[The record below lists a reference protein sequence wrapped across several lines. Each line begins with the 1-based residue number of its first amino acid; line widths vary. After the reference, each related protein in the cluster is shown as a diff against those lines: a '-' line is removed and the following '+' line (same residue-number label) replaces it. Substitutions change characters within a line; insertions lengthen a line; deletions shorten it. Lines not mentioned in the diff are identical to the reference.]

1 VSGGF
6 GSGAARSKRR
16 RRGSVAV
23 SGATTCSMSR
33 SSLTGQCFS
42 YVEYAK
48 LSMGESQVAPPG
60 RTRNAA
66 RAMPLADRARYSEML
81 DAAAAGGY
89 AYAAVNVT
97 SSQTLHAAMRGLAD
111 ARADGIVEITTGGAS
126 YLGGGAGMLAGARAL
141 AAFAREVADGYDVLV
156 ALHTDHCPPQHLDG
170 FLRPLLAES
179 RERVEGGGE
188 PLFVSQMFDGSSL
201 PLEENLAISA
211 ELLATAGAAG
221 VILEIEVGEVGGA
234 EDDVAAA
241 GDERLYTDVAE
252 FRRVAEVLGTGERG
266 RYLLAPAFGNAH
278 GIHSAEAVE
287 LRTSVLHDGQA
298 ALSGGRFD
306 YVFHGSSGSPPD
318 VVEAAIREGVVKIN
332 VDTQMQLAFSQAVA
346 AHVDSHH
353 AGLLPEAGALP
364 DKAAFDPRSW
374 GRSAEAAMAATVVG
388 ACETYGS
395 AGRTLLG

>member
-1 VSGGF
+1 
-6 GSGAARSKRR
+6 
-16 RRGSVAV
+16 
-23 SGATTCSMSR
+23 
-33 SSLTGQCFS
+33 
-42 YVEYAK
+42 
-48 LSMGESQVAPPG
+48 
-60 RTRNAA
+60 
-66 RAMPLADRARYSEML
+66 MPLADRSRYSDML
-81 DAAAAGGY
+81 DAAAADGY

-141 AAFAREVADGYDVLV
+141 EAFARKVADGYDVVV
-156 ALHTDHCPPQHLDG
+156 ALHTDHCPPQHLDD
-170 FLRPLLAES
+170 FVRPLLADS
-179 RERVEGGGE
+179 LERVENGGE

-234 EDDVAAA
+234 EDDVEAT
-241 GDERLYTDVAE
+241 GDSRLYTDAAE
-252 FRRVAEVLGTGERG
+252 FHRVAEVLGTGERG

-278 GIHSAEAVE
+278 GIRSAGAVE

-298 ALSGGRFD
+298 AMSEGKRFD

-318 VVEAAIREGVVKIN
+318 VVRAAIREGVVKIN
-332 VDTQMQLAFSQAVA
+332 VDSQMQLAFSQAVA